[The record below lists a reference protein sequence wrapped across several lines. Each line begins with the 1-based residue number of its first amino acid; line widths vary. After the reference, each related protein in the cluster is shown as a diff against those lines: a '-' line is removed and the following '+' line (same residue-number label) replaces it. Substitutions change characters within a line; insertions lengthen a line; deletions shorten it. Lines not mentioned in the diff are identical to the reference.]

1 MSNLEIPKWSRRRF
15 LAVPAISAVALT
27 IPGES
32 RVSDIHP
39 LPEGLGVE
47 VLEVFPHD
55 EEAFTQGLEFH
66 NSVLYE
72 STGLY
77 GESDMRIV
85 EPETGDVLRLDP
97 LPERVF
103 GEGATIVGDF
113 LWQLTWKEGLAY
125 KRDVETLEVDDVATY
140 PGEGWGLCLDTDS
153 SRLIMS
159 DGSSTLT
166 FRDPHTFALLGT
178 QNITRGGVDQVRIN
192 ELEYV
197 NGRVWAN
204 IWQTDEIV
212 GIDPQEGIVRSVVD
226 ASGLLTDEEAEEADV
241 LNGIAYVP
249 NDDTFLLT
257 GKLWPHL
264 FKVRFVPEQELDT
277 HTGVE

>member
-1 MSNLEIPKWSRRRF
+1 M
-15 LAVPAISAVALT
+15 LAVPAISVVALT

-32 RVSDIHP
+32 RVSDTTP

-55 EEAFTQGLEFH
+55 EEAFTQGLEFYQG
-66 NSVLYE
+66 VVYE

-77 GESDMRIV
+77 EESDMRMV
-85 EPETGDVLRLDP
+85 DPYSGDVLRLDP

-103 GEGATIVGDF
+103 GEGIAIVNDF

-125 KRDVETLEVDDVATY
+125 KRDLETLEIDDVATY
-140 PGEGWGLCLDTDS
+140 SGEGWGLCLDTDAN
-153 SRLIMS
+153 RLIMS
-159 DGSSTLT
+159 DGTSTLT
-166 FRDPHTFALLGT
+166 FRDPETFALLGT
-178 QNITRGGVDQVRIN
+178 QNVTRAGVDQVRIN
-192 ELEYV
+192 ELTYV

-204 IWQTDEIV
+204 IWQTEEIV
-212 GIDPQEGIVRSVVD
+212 GIDPNEGIVRSVVD
-226 ASGLLTDEEAEEADV
+226 ASNLLTEEEAEEADV

-249 NDDTFLLT
+249 NDDTYLLT

-264 FKVRFVPEQELDT
+264 FKVRFVPEQELEQYAE
-277 HTGVE
+277 VE